1 MTSNHLTETG
11 GTLGVLL
18 AGGQSRRMGQT
29 DKFLLQY
36 GDRTLL
42 QHCLERARSQV
53 DDLVISANGDPA
65 RLDTYALPV
74 IPDIWSDHPGPLA
87 GIISVMVW
95 AQKARKDYAWLATF
109 ATDTPHFPQC
119 LVPRLRACAEQ
130 RNAKIAIAAA
140 GGDQHYTFA
149 LWSTAL
155 LPDLL
160 KHFDQGERALHRVA
174 SALGACC
181 EVFTGNEANFL
192 NINTPLDWQASL
204 KTN

>member
-1 MTSNHLTETG
+1 MTSNSFTETSD
-11 GTLGVLL
+11 TLGVLL
-18 AGGQSRRMGQT
+18 AGGRSLRMGQT

-65 RLDTYALPV
+65 RLDAYALPV
-74 IPDIWSDHPGPLA
+74 IPDIWPDHPGPLA

-119 LVPRLRACAEQ
+119 LVPACAPARNNGARKLQLLRQEEINTTRLRS
-130 RNAKIAIAAA
+130 
-140 GGDQHYTFA
+140 G
-149 LWSTAL
+149 
-155 LPDLL
+155 LP
-160 KHFDQGERALHRVA
+160 H
-174 SALGACC
+174 CC
-181 EVFTGNEANFL
+181 RTC
-192 NINTPLDWQASL
+192 
-204 KTN
+204 